1 MITVKGFLSD
11 NRGSITLEATIVFP
25 VFVVLVVLLVNFI
38 RLTSVYLAMDH
49 AVSETVK
56 QVAVHSYPLKYLNSG
71 SINLDVPSES
81 LVKKK
86 LEELYPLGNI
96 NEMGVRI
103 TKIKIYDSDYNVEKN
118 WGVVSL
124 NKEDIVLS
132 VEYDVNLRAPF
143 FPLGDITLSNT
154 AVEKAWMDG

>member
-1 MITVKGFLSD
+1 MKGFLSD

-38 RLTSVYLAMDH
+38 KLTSVYLAMDH

-71 SINLDVPSES
+71 SFDLDLPSEGI
-81 LVKKK
+81 VQKK

-96 NEMGVRI
+96 KDLGLRI
-103 TKIKIYDSDYNVEKN
+103 TTIKIYDSDNNVDKIP
-118 WGVVSL
+118 GVVSL
-124 NKEDIVLS
+124 NKEDIVLR
-132 VEYDVNLRAPF
+132 VEYDVNLQAPF
-143 FPLGDITLSNT
+143 FPLGEITLSNT
-154 AVEKAWMDG
+154 AVERAWVDG